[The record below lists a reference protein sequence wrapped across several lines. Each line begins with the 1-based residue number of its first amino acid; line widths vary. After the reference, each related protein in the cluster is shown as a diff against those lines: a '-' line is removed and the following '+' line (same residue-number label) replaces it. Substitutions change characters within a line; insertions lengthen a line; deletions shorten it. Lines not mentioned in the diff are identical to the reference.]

1 MIAITVVIAVGTVLL
16 MNGLT
21 GGPAPSAPYLAT
33 TIILDPPERETGPNL
48 NTVAGLATI
57 EEVTERVAN
66 RLGFTGDPQTLAER
80 VRAVAHENT
89 ELMQITARARGPR
102 EAKLLADTFAE
113 ELLGYLR
120 DERSVALATEVEQ
133 ISADLAG
140 LARRIV
146 RAEQRIDAAPA
157 DLSTLRAQRQ
167 ALLARYEVLAQ
178 RYEELGLEDPA
189 TDLHVVQEAI
199 PLPSASAGS
208 AILRTLTGRLAL
220 ATLMALVVA
229 VGLVVLFERLP
240 RRVAPKRRAEGL
252 SPQPVPLPVLGDVP
266 LARHHESPA
275 GVTASEPKPPRD
287 DFRYLGQG
295 NVPRKRR
302 RGVIRH
308 RRRSEG
314 PVS

>member
-21 GGPAPSAPYLAT
+21 GGRAPGGTYEAT
-33 TIILDPPERETGPNL
+33 AIILDPPQRETGPNL

-66 RLGFTGDPQTLAER
+66 RLGFTGDPQALAER
-80 VRAVAHENT
+80 VRAVAHEDT
-89 ELMQITARARGPR
+89 ELMLITARARGPR

-120 DERSVALATEVEQ
+120 DERSVAIATEVEQ
-133 ISADLAG
+133 ISSDLTQLG
-140 LARRIV
+140 QRIA

-167 ALLARYEVLAQ
+167 ALLARYEALAQ
-178 RYEELGLEDPA
+178 RHEELGLEDPA

-199 PLPSASAGS
+199 PHPATSTGSGILNTLP
-208 AILRTLTGRLAL
+208 GRLAL
-220 ATLMALVVA
+220 TMLMALVVA
-229 VGLVVLFERLP
+229 VGLVLLFERVP
-240 RRVAPKRRAEGL
+240 RRVPSPGRAEGL
-252 SPQPVPLPVLGDVP
+252 SPLPALGDVP
-266 LARHHESPA
+266 LAYHAEPPA
-275 GVTASEPKPPRD
+275 DVAASGPQPPRD
-287 DFRYLGQG
+287 DFQYLGRAA
-295 NVPRKRR
+295 VPRKRR
-302 RGVIRH
+302 RRAIRH
-308 RRRSEG
+308 PWRSEG